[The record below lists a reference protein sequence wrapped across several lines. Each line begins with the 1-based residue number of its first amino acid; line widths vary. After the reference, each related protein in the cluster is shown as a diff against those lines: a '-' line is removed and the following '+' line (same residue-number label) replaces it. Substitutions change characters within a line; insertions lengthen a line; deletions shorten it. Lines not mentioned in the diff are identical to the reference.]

1 MQFETLFS
9 PRVCLCPCLSLRPV
23 CLRVGGCVFTCP
35 PGGEVS
41 VKWVLFSPVGWVRS
55 LQIRTARHCNRSHR
69 RCRRCSRLQ
78 RRVGAE
84 GGRAPLP
91 CATPFP
97 ARTLS
102 RRALG
107 PRGCCWAEF
116 SAGLLPRPC
125 PTRNPPAQTLPSLL
139 FFLALLA
146 LTPVSRFLI
155 TNAFLFRFIDLLQRF
170 SVTAFRSRQ
179 RFFFPFC

>member
-1 MQFETLFS
+1 MQFETLS
-9 PRVCLCPCLSLRPV
+9 PHVCVCVHVCLCVPSVCVWAGVCSPV
-23 CLRVGGCVFTCP
+23 PR
-35 PGGEVS
+35 GGEVS

-55 LQIRTARHCNRSHR
+55 LQICTARHCDRSHR

-139 FFLALLA
+139 FLGPSGSDPGFPL
-146 LTPVSRFLI
+146 PHH
-155 TNAFLFRFIDLLQRF
+155 QRP
-170 SVTAFRSRQ
+170 S
-179 RFFFPFC
+179 FPFYRPTSEIFSSCL